1 VKFDNPELIIDRI
14 IDKVGK
20 DLVVGTPLAL
30 GKPNHL
36 LNALY
41 KRVRNNPDLN
51 LKIFTALTLDKPKGK
66 SLLEKRFLEPMVER
80 VFGDYPDLDYEQ
92 DRQAGTLPPNV
103 VILEFYFPAG
113 RYLHNDYAQ

>member
-36 LNALY
+36 INALY

-66 SLLEKRFLEPMVER
+66 ACSKSASLSRWSSVFSVTTRTWITNRIGRQVHCRPMS
-80 VFGDYPDLDYEQ
+80 
-92 DRQAGTLPPNV
+92 
-103 VILEFYFPAG
+103 
-113 RYLHNDYAQ
+113 